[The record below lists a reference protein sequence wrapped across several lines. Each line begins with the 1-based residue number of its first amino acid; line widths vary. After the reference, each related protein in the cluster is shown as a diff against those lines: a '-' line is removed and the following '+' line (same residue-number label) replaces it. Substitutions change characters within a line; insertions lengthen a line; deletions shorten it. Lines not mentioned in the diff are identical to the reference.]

1 MKVQTGRYDSQIAFG
16 VTLLSYYGDYKALV
30 FDFGLWYIELIFKNN
45 R

>member
-16 VTLLSYYGDYKALV
+16 VTLLSHYNDYKALV